1 MKNSEFGFP
10 SRKITVNLAPA
21 DIKKEGGIFDLST
34 ALGIRAANDKMR
46 RSYKGWRNSECE
58 ISGKRYI
65 CKYKDAVKRKKYCVL
80 CGSAFET
87 LKIAVEKFNFS
98 ARSYDEILK
107 VSRTIANLDSSD
119 VIKTNHIEEVVRYR
133 FFDRV

>member
-1 MKNSEFGFP
+1 MSHV
-10 SRKITVNLAPA
+10 S
-21 DIKKEGGIFDLST
+21 GI
-34 ALGIRAANDKMR
+34 
-46 RSYKGWRNSECE
+46 
-58 ISGKRYI
+58 
-65 CKYKDAVKRKKYCVL
+65 
-80 CGSAFET
+80 AF
-87 LKIAVEKFNFS
+87 EKFNFS